1 MIRKALKNGENFF
14 DTEENQKKFKV
25 LKELTD
31 KEKLKKKN
39 KMDKLEEKAS
49 LKHELLQYPKNEKKD
64 DDNTR

>member
-39 KMDKLEEKAS
+39 KMDKLTEIAS
-49 LKHELLQYPKNEKKD
+49 LKHKLLQYPKNEKKD
-64 DDNTR
+64 DDKR